1 MPFRMA
7 IKWLHR
13 VVTLTLLLL
22 VIGFWWLSHSED
34 DPAGDKLLRTQKIND
49 HMWLYMTESQSG
61 GATVPF
67 HYRYYLAGELKGN
80 NGDVVKSLAEGFP
93 FISGSGT
100 IVDISTGANNRV
112 NVTYSGNVLSLSN
125 AASYIYNSHSYTAN
139 FSYQIN

>member
-1 MPFRMA
+1 MPFKMA

-13 VVTLTLLLL
+13 FMTLALLLL
-22 VIGFWWLSHSED
+22 VTGWWLFNRGGD
-34 DPAGDKLLRTQKIND
+34 DPVRDALLRTQKIND

-67 HYRYYLAGELKGN
+67 HYRYYLAGELKGSN
-80 NGDVVKSLAEGFP
+80 SEIVKYLANGFP

-100 IVDISTGANNRV
+100 IADISTRPDNRV
-112 NVTYSGNVLSLSN
+112 NITYSGNVFSLSN
-125 AASYIYNSHSYTAN
+125 SVSYNFNGQNYTAN

>member
-1 MPFRMA
+1 MA

-61 GATVPF
+61 GATGKR
-67 HYRYYLAGELKGN
+67 RYARFCII
-80 NGDVVKSLAEGFP
+80 DVVK
-93 FISGSGT
+93 
-100 IVDISTGANNRV
+100 
-112 NVTYSGNVLSLSN
+112 
-125 AASYIYNSHSYTAN
+125 
-139 FSYQIN
+139 